1 MENTISTTKEKKLY
15 SSAFI
20 LYLNFFIHGIGVS
33 ILGQQVVKMSLAAQ
47 WGTTDDAV
55 TIIAAALGL
64 GRLITLP
71 FSGPLSDKLGRRAS
85 TLIGISSYII
95 FFLGLALS
103 PNIKVAYAAA
113 ILGGVANSFLDTGV
127 IPACVEIFEP
137 KSGLATMLTKLFISI
152 SQLLLPITIGY
163 LTLNKIPYSS
173 LMYGCAIA
181 LFVIGVLVTRIKL
194 PNSNNSGSAAK
205 ASLIENIK
213 NTKFTKESLAL
224 IAIGFTC
231 TSTFQLW
238 LNCAQKF
245 GTEVAGMQNVGQMQ
259 IWYSVGTLVA
269 IGLTSVLVNKIK
281 EVRFLFVYPLISLC
295 MLVIVLIVKTPAICI
310 IGSFVIGYAAS
321 GGVLQ
326 LATATVNNLFPN
338 IKGTIT
344 SIIMIASSLSNYTIL
359 TLAGKIGETSG
370 PQSVML
376 LNIVITAIGVL
387 LALLVNLRYSKLENS
402 VKM

>member
-1 MENTISTTKEKKLY
+1 
-15 SSAFI
+15 
-20 LYLNFFIHGIGVS
+20 
-33 ILGQQVVKMSLAAQ
+33 
-47 WGTTDDAV
+47 
-55 TIIAAALGL
+55 
-64 GRLITLP
+64 
-71 FSGPLSDKLGRRAS
+71 
-85 TLIGISSYII
+85 
-95 FFLGLALS
+95 
-103 PNIKVAYAAA
+103 
-113 ILGGVANSFLDTGV
+113 
-127 IPACVEIFEP
+127 
-137 KSGLATMLTKLFISI
+137 
-152 SQLLLPITIGY
+152 
-163 LTLNKIPYSS
+163 
-173 LMYGCAIA
+173 MYGCAIA

-231 TSTFQLW
+231 TATFQLW

-295 MLVIVLIVKTPAICI
+295 MLVIVLLVKTPAICI

-387 LALLVNLRYSKLENS
+387 LAILVNLRYSKLENS